1 MKSRKYIIVDSK
13 RFFIFI
19 TFIFVL
25 LSLVI
30 SLIFTLPRAH
40 SSIQKQ
46 NFEEYRVLNGDNLW
60 NISLKYIPKDY
71 DVRKMI
77 FDIKELNN
85 METSCIYEGDIIK
98 IPLHNK

>member
-46 NFEEYRVLNGDNLW
+46 NFEEYSVLNGDNLW